1 LRLNSRDHLSLENL
15 NEYSVVSES
24 LDEAIVPPGPTECLA
39 DAKGHYALHRL
50 IVKSLSV
57 REIVRERRPLRT
69 DPSPDGV
76 TDTPTVNAVWTK

>member
-1 LRLNSRDHLSLENL
+1 
-15 NEYSVVSES
+15 
-24 LDEAIVPPGPTECLA
+24 
-39 DAKGHYALHRL
+39 L

-69 DPSPDGV
+69 DSSPDGV